1 MDIDGAIMFYF
12 NNVIKPSV
20 EENDEN
26 VKVPIMYSNPERW
39 NSIQKNGFLV
49 DNKKQLNYSINCI

>member
-20 EENDEN
+20 EENGEQI
-26 VKVPIMYSNPERW
+26 KVPIMYSNPQRW
-39 NSIQKNGFLV
+39 GIVQKNGYLIR
-49 DNKKQLNYSINCI
+49 Q